1 MLGGLEIG
9 ILGLILLGLIIWAM
23 IHIVQSN
30 ASMLAKVLWVLVLLF
45 FPFLGFLVWLIFGPR
60 KVGM

>member
-45 FPFLGFLVWLIFGPR
+45 FPFFGFLVWLIFGPR